1 MAAGVTR
8 EKGNFPSFE
17 GAADVGIGG
26 RAEGSLQPQLFHFR
40 QPRHGIEPAA
50 ADDSDFR
57 LQIPSEKHLRVKLLI
72 IQDAKW
78 RAGERNRCG
87 MVASKHH
94 QAWRY
99 NSWMRFCGAIAVTV
113 VLCCFGAAQ
122 QKPTAA
128 PAVTVPLTLDH
139 NRIIIDVDVR
149 LSDGSTQRVHAWV
162 DNGIPDL
169 YISRRLATSIAC
181 DGQTC
186 SGPAPEEMMIGAMTI
201 PLGGR
206 IPGAGIKEAKILL
219 HPDEAESRLAPGMT
233 AEINIPSIVLR
244 RYDVLIDFP
253 GHKFSIGAQGTI
265 QFLGSSAKVKIDAN
279 NGSIQVPSQ
288 IENKKYN
295 LALDLGSCVSFL
307 SNELFDRLQTAH
319 PDWPHMTGA
328 VGSANMWGIDG
339 ETSWTLMRVDRMQV
353 GPLFLTEVAVVEL
366 PTTHVDFISEIANA
380 TTAGLIGA
388 NSLMNYRVGLDYAHS
403 MVYFD
408 IGRLFNFPEFDVV
421 GLILRPEVDGR
432 FTILGVAD
440 VVAKPVAKADAKI
453 SVPQEADGVLSGD
466 QLIAVDDI
474 PVRGETMGQVW
485 AMLGGTPGQERGLTV
500 ERAGKRFVVSA
511 QVEHFL
517 GELTG
522 ESEKKKKK
530 NK

>member
-1 MAAGVTR
+1 
-8 EKGNFPSFE
+8 
-17 GAADVGIGG
+17 
-26 RAEGSLQPQLFHFR
+26 
-40 QPRHGIEPAA
+40 
-50 ADDSDFR
+50 
-57 LQIPSEKHLRVKLLI
+57 
-72 IQDAKW
+72 
-78 RAGERNRCG
+78 
-87 MVASKHH
+87 
-94 QAWRY
+94 
-99 NSWMRFCGAIAVTV
+99 
-113 VLCCFGAAQ
+113 
-122 QKPTAA
+122 
-128 PAVTVPLTLDH
+128 
-139 NRIIIDVDVR
+139 
-149 LSDGSTQRVHAWV
+149 
-162 DNGIPDL
+162 
-169 YISRRLATSIAC
+169 
-181 DGQTC
+181 
-186 SGPAPEEMMIGAMTI
+186 MIGAMTI

-219 HPDEAESRLAPGMT
+219 QPDEAESRLAPGMT

-485 AMLGGTPGQERGLTV
+485 AMLGGTPGQERRLTV